1 MILVVFFLTEKGR
14 GILIKNETKETK
26 ETKGGHMIL
35 VVNPTYKLHMDVS
48 NLLINIII
56 SM

>member
-14 GILIKNETKETK
+14 GILIKNETSETN

-35 VVNPTYKLHMDVS
+35 VVN
-48 NLLINIII
+48 N
-56 SM
+56 

>member
-14 GILIKNETKETK
+14 GILIKNETN

-35 VVNPTYKLHMDVS
+35 VVN
-48 NLLINIII
+48 N
-56 SM
+56 